1 MSFAFILIN
10 RLISQ
15 GFQSGSIGPGC
26 PGGPDGPS
34 CHGGQGGPSGLS
46 DPCDLC
52 RWSELSWCL
61 EWSRGHVG
69 QDYQPR

>member
-1 MSFAFILIN
+1 MVRNKQVVI
-10 RLISQ
+10 
-15 GFQSGSIGPGC
+15 GSGRQRRVEVG
-26 PGGPDGPS
+26 
-34 CHGGQGGPSGLS
+34 GGQGGPSGLS